1 MNDDDKTDPM
11 DPMDPVD
18 PTDPVEEET
27 QRIEV
32 DELGLNPSSVETLHW
47 FTDFLVSL
55 QESKPILHSGG
66 RDLVKRWL
74 ALGEI
79 LGIGYILPHT
89 CLIHDNE
96 EGTTVVSMIMCGD
109 EILLNQIEDALDDI
123 DMDAAVTRMKDPL
136 KYN

>member
-1 MNDDDKTDPM
+1 MSDDEKTKPSK
-11 DPMDPVD
+11 
-18 PTDPVEEET
+18 PVEEET

-32 DELGLNPSSVETLHW
+32 DELGLNPNSVETLHW

-55 QESKPILHSGG
+55 QESKPILHDGG

-96 EGTTVVSMIMCGD
+96 EGTSVVSMIMCGD
-109 EILLNQIEDALDDI
+109 ELLLNQIEDALDDI
-123 DMDAAVTRMKDPL
+123 DMDAAVKRMKDPL